1 MFVIVPLLII
11 GFSITYLVLQ
21 SDITI
26 LGYTIVYGIIAIT
39 ILTSY
44 KIYKSFKDDFDIQ
57 DQNATKIQI
66 NKLLQRI
73 NISEN
78 ETEKINLNKKINQL
92 KKELT

>member
-11 GFSITYLVLQ
+11 GFCITYLVLQ
-21 SDITI
+21 DNISI
-26 LGYTIVYGIIAIT
+26 LGYTIVYGIISIT

-44 KIYKSFKDDFDIQ
+44 KIYKSFKDDLDIQ

-73 NISEN
+73 NISED
-78 ETEKINLNKKINQL
+78 ETEKINLNIKINQL